1 MQSAPTPMP
10 SAVNSAAANNVFKQA
25 SGALTDAMGG
35 ARNIMGFQGQ
45 QVDTQFGYDPQQ
57 VDTQFG
63 YDPQQVGTQFGYTP
77 DAVAAQQAVGGI
89 GTYMNPYTQ
98 QVIDTSMGDL
108 ERQRQMQMNQLG
120 AQASAAGAFGGS
132 RQGVAESLTNEAFAR
147 QGGQLAAGL
156 RQQGFQTALGA
167 SQQDVANQMQAALA
181 NQSARSAAEQ
191 FGQATGLQGQIANQG
206 AFGRAQEFGQAL
218 GLQGQIANQGAFGR
232 AQEFG
237 QGMTLDAQQA
247 NQQAAQQA
255 ANLRLQAS
263 GQLGGLGQTG
273 FGMGQGIIGMQQ
285 QQGLLQQQN
294 NQRLI
299 DAARAQYGGFANAPQ
314 TALNTRMG
322 ATSAGNF
329 NQGSTTETRNP
340 GWFDYLQAGAQ
351 AGATYMA
358 SDRRLK
364 TNVTPIGERSGVNIY
379 SWDWTDEG
387 KRIASPDQPTV
398 GVMADELME
407 THPHLVH
414 RASDGYLRVNYGGLN
429 I

>member
-35 ARNIMGFQGQ
+35 ARNIMGFQG
-45 QVDTQFGYDPQQ
+45 QQ

-340 GWFDYLQAGAQ
+340 GLFDYLQAGAN

-364 TNVTPIGERSGVNIY
+364 TNVTPIGERSGVKIY

>member
-35 ARNIMGFQGQ
+35 ARKIMGFQG
-45 QVDTQFGYDPQQ
+45 QQ

-206 AFGRAQEFGQAL
+206 AFGRAQEFGQ
-218 GLQGQIANQGAFGR
+218 
-232 AQEFG
+232 
-237 QGMTLDAQQA
+237 GMTLDAQQA

-314 TALNTRMG
+314 NALNTTMAAAG
-322 ATSAGNF
+322 AGNMG
-329 NQGSTTETRNP
+329 QGSTTETRNR
-340 GWFDYLQAGAQ
+340 GWFDYLQAGAN

-364 TNVTPIGERSGVNIY
+364 TNVTPIGERSGVKIY

>member
-35 ARNIMGFQGQ
+35 ARNIMGFQG
-45 QVDTQFGYDPQQ
+45 QQ

-206 AFGRAQEFGQAL
+206 AFGRAQEFGQ
-218 GLQGQIANQGAFGR
+218 
-232 AQEFG
+232 
-237 QGMTLDAQQA
+237 GMTLDAQQA

-340 GWFDYLQAGAQ
+340 GLFDYLQAGAN

>member
-10 SAVNSAAANNVFKQA
+10 SAVNSAAANNVFGQA

-45 QVDTQFGYDPQQ
+45 QVGTQFGYDPQQ
-57 VDTQFG
+57 
-63 YDPQQVGTQFGYTP
+63 
-77 DAVAAQQAVGGI
+77 VAAQQAVGGI

-98 QVIDTSMGDL
+98 QVIDTSMNDL

-147 QGGQLAAGL
+147 QGGELAAGL

-167 SQQDVANQMQAALA
+167 SQQDVANQMQAAL
-181 NQSARSAAEQ
+181 
-191 FGQATGLQGQIANQG
+191 
-206 AFGRAQEFGQAL
+206 
-218 GLQGQIANQGAFGR
+218 ANQGAFGR

-299 DAARAQYGGFANAPQ
+299 DVARAQYGGFANAPQ

-322 ATSAGNF
+322 AASAGNF

-340 GWFDYLQAGAQ
+340 GLFDYLQAGAN

-364 TNVTPIGERSGVNIY
+364 TNVTPIGERSGVKLY

>member
-1 MQSAPTPMP
+1 MGRGSNPAAAAAPTPMPAPMAPRPAQVMQSAPTPMP
-10 SAVNSAAANNVFKQA
+10 SAINPAAANNVFKQA

-35 ARNIMGFQGQ
+35 ARNIMGFQG
-45 QVDTQFGYDPQQ
+45 QQ

-206 AFGRAQEFGQAL
+206 AFGRAQEFGQ
-218 GLQGQIANQGAFGR
+218 
-232 AQEFG
+232 
-237 QGMTLDAQQA
+237 GMTLDAQQA

-340 GWFDYLQAGAQ
+340 GLFDYLQAGAN

>member
-1 MQSAPTPMP
+1 MP

-35 ARNIMGFQGQ
+35 ARNIMGFQG
-45 QVDTQFGYDPQQ
+45 QQ

-206 AFGRAQEFGQAL
+206 AFGRAQEFGQ
-218 GLQGQIANQGAFGR
+218 
-232 AQEFG
+232 
-237 QGMTLDAQQA
+237 GMTLDAQQA

-322 ATSAGNF
+322 AASAGNF

-340 GWFDYLQAGAQ
+340 GLFDYLQAGAN

-364 TNVTPIGERSGVNIY
+364 TNVTPIGERSGVKLY

>member
-35 ARNIMGFQGQ
+35 ARNIMGFQG
-45 QVDTQFGYDPQQ
+45 QQ

-206 AFGRAQEFGQAL
+206 AFGRAQEFGQ
-218 GLQGQIANQGAFGR
+218 
-232 AQEFG
+232 
-237 QGMTLDAQQA
+237 GMTLDAQQA

-364 TNVTPIGERSGVNIY
+364 TNVTPIGERSGVKIY

>member
-1 MQSAPTPMP
+1 MGRGSNPAAAAAPTPMP
-10 SAVNSAAANNVFKQA
+10 APMAPMPSAINPAAANNVFKQA

-35 ARNIMGFQGQ
+35 ARNIMGFQG
-45 QVDTQFGYDPQQ
+45 QQ

-191 FGQATGLQGQIANQG
+191 FGQAT
-206 AFGRAQEFGQAL
+206 

>member
-1 MQSAPTPMP
+1 
-10 SAVNSAAANNVFKQA
+10 
-25 SGALTDAMGG
+25 
-35 ARNIMGFQGQ
+35 MGFQG
-45 QVDTQFGYDPQQ
+45 QQ

-206 AFGRAQEFGQAL
+206 AFGRAQEFGQ
-218 GLQGQIANQGAFGR
+218 
-232 AQEFG
+232 
-237 QGMTLDAQQA
+237 GMTLDAQQA

-364 TNVTPIGERSGVNIY
+364 TNVTPIGERSGVKIY

>member
-10 SAVNSAAANNVFKQA
+10 SAINPAAANNVFKQA

-35 ARNIMGFQGQ
+35 ARNIMGFQG
-45 QVDTQFGYDPQQ
+45 QQ

-206 AFGRAQEFGQAL
+206 AFGRA
-218 GLQGQIANQGAFGR
+218 R
-232 AQEFG
+232 EFG

-273 FGMGQGIIGMQQ
+273 FGMGQGIIGTQQ

>member
-10 SAVNSAAANNVFKQA
+10 SAINPAAANNVFKQA

-191 FGQATGLQGQIANQG
+191 
-206 AFGRAQEFGQAL
+206 FGQAL

>member
-10 SAVNSAAANNVFKQA
+10 SAINPAAANNVFKQA

-340 GWFDYLQAGAQ
+340 GLFDYLQAGAN

-364 TNVTPIGERSGVNIY
+364 TNVTPIGERSGVKIY

>member
-10 SAVNSAAANNVFKQA
+10 SAINPAAANNVFKQA

-35 ARNIMGFQGQ
+35 ARNIMGFQG
-45 QVDTQFGYDPQQ
+45 QQ

-206 AFGRAQEFGQAL
+206 AFGRAQEFGQ
-218 GLQGQIANQGAFGR
+218 
-232 AQEFG
+232 
-237 QGMTLDAQQA
+237 GMTLDAQQA

-340 GWFDYLQAGAQ
+340 GLFDYLQAGAN

-364 TNVTPIGERSGVNIY
+364 TNVTPIGERSGVKIY

>member
-10 SAVNSAAANNVFKQA
+10 SAINPAAANNVFKQA

-35 ARNIMGFQGQ
+35 ARNIMGFQG
-45 QVDTQFGYDPQQ
+45 QQ

-206 AFGRAQEFGQAL
+206 AFGRAQEFGQ
-218 GLQGQIANQGAFGR
+218 
-232 AQEFG
+232 
-237 QGMTLDAQQA
+237 GMTLDAQQA

-273 FGMGQGIIGMQQ
+273 FGMGQGIIGTQQ

-340 GWFDYLQAGAQ
+340 GLFDYLQAGAN

-364 TNVTPIGERSGVNIY
+364 TNVTPIGERSGVKIY

>member
-206 AFGRAQEFGQAL
+206 AFGRAQEFGQ
-218 GLQGQIANQGAFGR
+218 
-232 AQEFG
+232 
-237 QGMTLDAQQA
+237 GMTLDAQQA

>member
-1 MQSAPTPMP
+1 MP
-10 SAVNSAAANNVFKQA
+10 SAINPAAANNVFKQA

-35 ARNIMGFQGQ
+35 ARNIMGFQG
-45 QVDTQFGYDPQQ
+45 QQ

-206 AFGRAQEFGQAL
+206 AFGRAQEFGQ
-218 GLQGQIANQGAFGR
+218 
-232 AQEFG
+232 
-237 QGMTLDAQQA
+237 GMTLDAQQA

-314 TALNTRMG
+314 TALNTRMAAAG
-322 ATSAGNF
+322 AGNM

-340 GWFDYLQAGAQ
+340 GWFDYLQAGAN

-364 TNVTPIGERSGVNIY
+364 TNVTPIGERSGVKLY

>member
-10 SAVNSAAANNVFKQA
+10 SAINPAAANNVFKQA

-35 ARNIMGFQGQ
+35 ARNIMGFQG
-45 QVDTQFGYDPQQ
+45 QQ

-340 GWFDYLQAGAQ
+340 GLFDYLQAGAN

-364 TNVTPIGERSGVNIY
+364 TNVTPIGERSGVKIY

>member
-10 SAVNSAAANNVFKQA
+10 SAINPAAANNVFKQA

-206 AFGRAQEFGQAL
+206 AFGRAQEFGQ
-218 GLQGQIANQGAFGR
+218 
-232 AQEFG
+232 
-237 QGMTLDAQQA
+237 GMTLDAQQA

-351 AGATYMA
+351 AGATYAA

-364 TNVTPIGERSGVNIY
+364 TNVTPIGERSGVKIY

>member
-10 SAVNSAAANNVFKQA
+10 SAINPAAANNVFKQA

-191 FGQATGLQGQIANQG
+191 FGQAT
-206 AFGRAQEFGQAL
+206 

>member
-1 MQSAPTPMP
+1 MP
-10 SAVNSAAANNVFKQA
+10 SAINPAAANNVFKQA

-35 ARNIMGFQGQ
+35 ARNIMGFQG
-45 QVDTQFGYDPQQ
+45 QQ

-206 AFGRAQEFGQAL
+206 AFGRAQEFGQ
-218 GLQGQIANQGAFGR
+218 
-232 AQEFG
+232 
-237 QGMTLDAQQA
+237 GMTLDAQQA

-314 TALNTRMG
+314 TALNTRMAAAG
-322 ATSAGNF
+322 AGNMG
-329 NQGSTTETRNP
+329 QGSTTQTRNP
-340 GWFDYLQAGAQ
+340 GLFDYLQAGAN

-364 TNVTPIGERSGVNIY
+364 TNVTPIGERSGVKLY

>member
-35 ARNIMGFQGQ
+35 ARNIMGFQG
-45 QVDTQFGYDPQQ
+45 QQ

-191 FGQATGLQGQIANQG
+191 FGQAT
-206 AFGRAQEFGQAL
+206 

>member
-1 MQSAPTPMP
+1 MGRGSNPAAAAAPTPMP
-10 SAVNSAAANNVFKQA
+10 APMAPMPSAINPAAANNVFKQA

-191 FGQATGLQGQIANQG
+191 FGQAT
-206 AFGRAQEFGQAL
+206 

>member
-1 MQSAPTPMP
+1 MP
-10 SAVNSAAANNVFKQA
+10 SAINPAAANNVFKQA

-35 ARNIMGFQGQ
+35 ARNIMGFQG
-45 QVDTQFGYDPQQ
+45 QQ

-206 AFGRAQEFGQAL
+206 AFGRAQEFGQ
-218 GLQGQIANQGAFGR
+218 
-232 AQEFG
+232 
-237 QGMTLDAQQA
+237 GMTLDAQQA

-340 GWFDYLQAGAQ
+340 GLFDYLQAGAN

>member
-1 MQSAPTPMP
+1 MGRGSNPAAAAAPTPMP
-10 SAVNSAAANNVFKQA
+10 APMAPMPSAINPAAANNVFKQA

-35 ARNIMGFQGQ
+35 ARNIMGFQG
-45 QVDTQFGYDPQQ
+45 QQ

-206 AFGRAQEFGQAL
+206 AFGRAQEFGQ
-218 GLQGQIANQGAFGR
+218 
-232 AQEFG
+232 
-237 QGMTLDAQQA
+237 GMTLDAQQA

-273 FGMGQGIIGMQQ
+273 FGMGQGIIGTQQ